1 MTHNKFNN
9 ELQHFSIRK
18 LSVGAASVLIGIS
31 FLAGNKANTVK
42 ADTVNDSS
50 NDAKAVQEDN
60 SADQEV
66 ANNYQ
71 SSDQTQSADTKIQ
84 SDSVKTDT
92 AKSQASG
99 MTFDKSEN
107 DSAVQK
113 TVQNQTPVKQETVQ
127 ASQNAVKKS
136 APAETQK
143 SAVTTKNVANDSQKA
158 VQTPTE
164 APQKESRVSSVA
176 ESVSQ
181 RSINLLEARRSHQLT
196 ANVNAANVQYSKSA
210 LFTPMVLAAAT
221 DGTTIPGMTI
231 DPGDIPEG
239 GKTIHVGVGFQA
251 QDMNGYITYIEG
263 NNQVSKQTIT
273 GKTDQTVNFTPQLPD
288 GYVPANG
295 TTAPTSLHLTVGM
308 KPKKVPVQH
317 GVYNA
322 PNGEGHNSGDI
333 IPGTTGRRFGTGASF
348 NDLNRTISRVITI
361 NTPDTHDAQ
370 GHLVKGTSRTET
382 QSETWYRGASIDMV
396 NGNVLNYTA
405 WTLKPGS
412 ANQMPVFVPSGI
424 DGYTA
429 HVSDPD
435 QTSTTNQVNQLTPGA
450 SAIDGWQQAS
460 HNATVTYSANS
471 QNVTFIYWDDE
482 LNKEISRTTKSGVT
496 DQTINTDLANPANYD
511 VKSGSIPSTYLFRAS
526 NPNVTIHFTHHIFT
540 HHHDDHNLPNVN
552 ESDYQEKV
560 TRTVTI
566 NVPSGNV
573 TIDSQGHQQV
583 ASTPQDKSQT
593 VTLTRDFQY
602 DEVSHKVV
610 GHGAWSTGTFA
621 PITVNV
627 PQGYTVNVTGATLTG
642 GQIPSDTARDGYT
655 DPRINVTFTANKGQ
669 QTINYTDSTG
679 KIIGTSVIQGVTDQT
694 VNVPNGMPTGWTTA
708 QGATVPKTVH
718 IHANDTPISVGIT
731 HNLISFTPDHP
742 LDPNA
747 TTSTGQKIKGG
758 HASDLAKTITRTV
771 TFHQPSTYDDQGI
784 LHTGDSTPHSDSLSY
799 KRGGHYDDVTG
810 DVTYDNWVNTQ
821 PNKTLPKIDVPVH
834 VGYTPSRTDAI
845 PAQNPTS
852 DEVEHW
858 TNPNYDIT
866 YKANSVQQTI
876 NFTNDKG
883 EVLHTQVVP
892 GTTDSIVNLDP
903 EIPDGWVPVSD
914 GEIPGQI
921 IMRPHDTPIN
931 YQVKHGSYTVHHD
944 NPATKGAIIP
954 GTKNVRFPAGVE
966 KNDLNRV
973 ANRYIVITYPAG
985 HSAPATIAAM
995 MDKNGVIHQQ
1005 INFTRDATIDTVTGE
1020 IKYSGNLPGGW
1031 SADGDG
1037 TGTFPPV
1044 TIPAIP
1050 GYTMTTT
1057 GLDNQKVNGA
1067 TVMRSRA
1074 DFNKPEYVTLS
1085 MVKVN
1090 APEAS
1095 ESASK
1100 TDSSSASA
1108 ASPKANQKASDSS
1121 ELANDNAKT
1130 TKPAETTPEKPAKS
1144 DDSAVKSDHNIPSS
1158 KTDSSAAKPDSTTD
1172 KKTRSTDNKQSSGA
1186 NKSQDLQ
1193 KPADSTKPAG
1203 SKTDSQKPADSTKQA
1218 GSKTD
1223 SDKPTDTQKPAGS
1236 KNDSQKPVE
1245 SNKPANNAQSGQIIF
1260 GNNSNSKNTETN
1272 QGQKPVDSNVS
1283 TTVPSAPVASNSN
1296 ASSTNN
1302 SETMSSANN
1311 ATSES
1316 TSTDSQKQGM
1326 LANTNA
1332 NSEHHAVKQNGS
1344 DDSEKSESTANQV
1357 DDNSETPS
1365 VSNSASNNKATIVS
1379 STPVNTSGASSNGAA
1394 QVTPEATNYVAGSS
1408 TNGSEPASGKVTV
1421 VPANSAT
1428 ILPQTGSQNAEIL
1441 AAIGVAA
1448 SGLAILGLAGTR
1460 KRKNA

>member
-1 MTHNKFNN
+1 MTHKKFNN

-50 NDAKAVQEDN
+50 NDAKAVQEDS

-71 SSDQTQSADTKIQ
+71 SSDQTQS
-84 SDSVKTDT
+84 DSVKTDA

-113 TVQNQTPVKQETVQ
+113 TVQNQIPAKQETVQ
-127 ASQNAVKKS
+127 ASQTAVKKS

-143 SAVTTKNVANDSQKA
+143 SAVTTEKVANDSQKA
-158 VQTPTE
+158 VQTPVETQ
-164 APQKESRVSSVA
+164 QKESKVSSVA
-176 ESVSQ
+176 ESAGK
-181 RSINLLEARRSHQLT
+181 RSINLLETRRNRQLT

-210 LFTPMVLAAAT
+210 LFTPMILAAT

-231 DPGDIPEG
+231 DPSTIPEG
-239 GKTIHVGVGFQA
+239 GKTYNVGVGFQA
-251 QDMNGYITYIEG
+251 QDINGYITYIEG
-263 NNQVSKQTIT
+263 DNQVGSQKIT

-288 GYVPANG
+288 GYVPVTG
-295 TTAPTSLHLTVGM
+295 TTAPTSLTLTVGM
-308 KPKKVPVQH
+308 GPKKVPVQH
-317 GVYNA
+317 GVYNV
-322 PNGEGHNSGDI
+322 PNGEGHNSGDT
-333 IPGTTGRRFGTGASF
+333 IPGTTSRRFGTGASF
-348 NDLNRTISRVITI
+348 NDLNRTISRTITI
-361 NTPDTHDAQ
+361 TTPDTHDAQ

-382 QSETWYRGASIDMV
+382 QSETWYRGAAVDMV
-396 NGNVLNYTA
+396 NGNVLSYTA

-412 ANQMPVFVPSGI
+412 ANRMPVFVPSGI

-435 QTSTTNQVNQLTPGA
+435 QTQTTNQVNQLTPGA
-450 SAIDGWQQAS
+450 SAIDGWQEAS
-460 HNATVTYSANS
+460 HDATVSYTANS
-471 QNVTFIYWDDE
+471 QSVTFIYWDDE

-511 VKSGSIPSTYLFRAS
+511 VKNGSIPSTYLFRAS

-573 TIDSQGHQQV
+573 TIDDQGHQHV
-583 ASTPQDKSQT
+583 ASTPQDESQT

-610 GHGAWSTGTFA
+610 GHSAWSTGTFA
-621 PITVNV
+621 PITVDV

-642 GQIPSDTARDGYT
+642 GQIPSDTAQDGYH
-655 DPRINVTFTANKGQ
+655 DPKINVTFTANKGQ
-669 QTINYTDSTG
+669 QTINYIDSTG

-708 QGATVPKTVH
+708 PGAKVPSTVH

-731 HNLISFTPDHP
+731 HNLISFTSDHP
-742 LDPNA
+742 LDPDA

-758 HASDLAKTITRTV
+758 HANDLAKTITRTV

-784 LHTGDSTPHSDSLSY
+784 LHTGDSTPRNDSLSY

-810 DVTYDNWVNTQ
+810 DVTYDNWVNTE

-834 VGYTPSRTDAI
+834 AGYTPSRTDAI
-845 PAQNPTS
+845 PAQNPTN

-858 TNPNYDIT
+858 TNPNYNIT

-903 EIPDGWVPVSD
+903 EIPDGWVPNND

-944 NPATKGAIIP
+944 NPAKKGDIIP
-954 GTKNVRFPAGVE
+954 GTKNVKFPAGVE

-995 MDKNGVIHQQ
+995 MDKDGVIHQQ

-1057 GLDNQKVNGA
+1057 NLDNQKVNGA

-1085 MVKVN
+1085 MVQAN

-1100 TDSSSASA
+1100 TDSASASVTG
-1108 ASPKANQKASDSS
+1108 PKAKQKASDSS
-1121 ELANDNAKT
+1121 ELANNNAKT

-1144 DDSAVKSDHNIPSS
+1144 DNSAVKSDPKASSS
-1158 KTDSSAAKPDSTTD
+1158 KADSSVAKSDSTID
-1172 KKTRSTDNKQSSGA
+1172 KKTKSANNKQSSDA
-1186 NKSQDLQ
+1186 S
-1193 KPADSTKPAG
+1193 KPQ
-1203 SKTDSQKPADSTKQA
+1203 DSQKPADSTKPS

-1223 SDKPTDTQKPAGS
+1223 SNKLTDKQKPA
-1236 KNDSQKPVE
+1236 D

-1260 GNNSNSKNTETN
+1260 GNDSNSKNTKNN
-1272 QGQKPVDSNVS
+1272 QGQKPADSNAS
-1283 TTVPSAPVASNSN
+1283 TTVPFVPVVSNSN
-1296 ASSTNN
+1296 TGSANN
-1302 SETMSSANN
+1302 SETTSSANN
-1311 ATSES
+1311 AASES
-1316 TSTDSQKQGM
+1316 TPTNSQKQGM
-1326 LANTNA
+1326 LVNTNA

-1344 DDSEKSESTANQV
+1344 DDAEKSGSIANQV

-1365 VSNSASNNKATIVS
+1365 VSNSASNNNATISS
-1379 STPVNTSGASSNGAA
+1379 STPVNTSGTSSNGAT
-1394 QVTPEATNYVAGSS
+1394 QVTPEATNYVVGSS
-1408 TNGSEPASGKVTV
+1408 NNESEPAASNVTV

>member
-450 SAIDGWQQAS
+450 SAIDGWQPAS

-694 VNVPNGMPTGWTTA
+694 VNVPNGMPTGWTPA
-708 QGATVPKTVH
+708 QGVTVPKTVH

-742 LDPNA
+742 LDPDA

-784 LHTGDSTPHSDSLSY
+784 LHTGDSTPRNDSLSY

-834 VGYTPSRTDAI
+834 AGYTPSRTDAI

-995 MDKNGVIHQQ
+995 MDKDGVIHQQ

-1095 ESASK
+1095 DK
-1100 TDSSSASA
+1100 
-1108 ASPKANQKASDSS
+1108 S
-1121 ELANDNAKT
+1121 ELANSNAKT

-1144 DDSAVKSDHNIPSS
+1144 DDSVVKSDHNIPSS
-1158 KTDSSAAKPDSTTD
+1158 KTDSSVAKPDSATD
-1172 KKTRSTDNKQSSGA
+1172 KKTEATDKKQSSDA
-1186 NKSQDLQ
+1186 NKSQDSQ
-1193 KPADSTKPAG
+1193 KPADSNKPAG
-1203 SKTDSQKPADSTKQA
+1203 SKTDSQKPADSAKPTS
-1218 GSKTD
+1218 SKTD
-1223 SDKPTDTQKPAGS
+1223 SDKPTDTQKPANS
-1236 KNDSQKPVE
+1236 KTDSQKPAN
-1245 SNKPANNAQSGQIIF
+1245 SNKPADKAQSGQIIF
-1260 GNNSNSKNTETN
+1260 GNDSNSKNTEN
-1272 QGQKPVDSNVS
+1272 SQGQKPVDSNAS

-1311 ATSES
+1311 AASES
-1316 TSTDSQKQGM
+1316 ASTDSQKQGM

>member
-1 MTHNKFNN
+1 MTHKNFNN

-42 ADTVNDSS
+42 ADTVNDSN
-50 NDAKAVQEDN
+50 NDAKAVQEDK

-71 SSDQTQSADTKIQ
+71 SSDQTQSADTKVQ

-113 TVQNQTPVKQETVQ
+113 TVQNQAPVKQETVQ
-127 ASQNAVKKS
+127 ASQTAVKKS
-136 APAETQK
+136 TPAETQK
-143 SAVTTKNVANDSQKA
+143 SAVTTEKVTNDSQKA
-158 VQTPTE
+158 VQAPAQT
-164 APQKESRVSSVA
+164 PQKESKVSSVT
-176 ESVSQ
+176 ESAGK
-181 RSINLLEARRSHQLT
+181 RSINLLETRRNRQLT

-231 DPGDIPEG
+231 DPGTIPEG
-239 GKTIHVGVGFQA
+239 GETIHVGVGFQA

-263 NNQVSKQTIT
+263 DNQVGSQKVT
-273 GKTDQTVNFTPQLPD
+273 GKTDQTVNFMPQLPD

-295 TTAPTSLHLTVGM
+295 TTAPTSLTLTVGM
-308 KPKKVPVQH
+308 APKKVPVQH
-317 GVYNA
+317 GIYNA

-333 IPGTTGRRFGTGASF
+333 IPGTTGRRFGTGASY
-348 NDLNRTISRVITI
+348 NDLNRTISRTITI
-361 NTPDTHDAQ
+361 TTPDTHDAQ

-382 QSETWYRGASIDMV
+382 QSETWYRGAAIDMV
-396 NGNVLNYTA
+396 NGNVLSYTA

-435 QTSTTNQVNQLTPGA
+435 QTQTTNQVNQLTPGA

-471 QNVTFIYWDDE
+471 QSVTFIYWDDE

-496 DQTINTDLANPANYD
+496 DQTINTDLTNPANYD
-511 VKSGSIPSTYLFRAS
+511 VKNGSIPSTYLFRAS

-540 HHHDDHNLPNVN
+540 HHHDDHNLQNVN

-566 NVPSGNV
+566 NVPSGTV
-573 TIDSQGHQQV
+573 TIDEQGHQHV
-583 ASTPQDKSQT
+583 ASTPTDKSQT

-602 DEVSHKVV
+602 DAVSHKVV

-621 PITVNV
+621 PITVDV

-708 QGATVPKTVH
+708 QGVTVPKTVH
-718 IHANDTPISVGIT
+718 IHANDNPISIGIT

-784 LHTGDSTPHSDSLSY
+784 LHTGDSTPRNDSLSY

-834 VGYTPSRTDAI
+834 AGYTPSRTEAI

-858 TNPNYDIT
+858 TNPNYNIT

-903 EIPDGWVPVSD
+903 EIPDGWVPTSD

-944 NPATKGAIIP
+944 NPAKKGDIIP

-966 KNDLNRV
+966 KSDLNRV
-973 ANRYIVITYPAG
+973 ANRYISITYPAG

-995 MDKNGVIHQQ
+995 MDKDGVIHQQ

-1057 GLDNQKVNGA
+1057 NLNDQKVNGA
-1067 TVMRSRA
+1067 TVMRSHA
-1074 DFNKPEYVTLS
+1074 DFNKPEYVTLRL
-1085 MVKVN
+1085 VQAN

-1100 TDSSSASA
+1100 TDSASASVTG
-1108 ASPKANQKASDSS
+1108 PKANQKASDSS
-1121 ELANDNAKT
+1121 ELANGN
-1130 TKPAETTPEKPAKS
+1130 TKATKQAETTPEKPAKS
-1144 DDSAVKSDHNIPSS
+1144 DDSAVKSDPKTSSS
-1158 KTDSSAAKPDSTTD
+1158 KADSSVVKSDSTTD
-1172 KKTRSTDNKQSSGA
+1172 KKTESANDKQASDVNKP
-1186 NKSQDLQ
+1186 QDSQ
-1193 KPADSTKPAG
+1193 KPADSTKPAD
-1203 SKTDSQKPADSTKQA
+1203 SKTDSNKS
-1218 GSKTD
+1218 
-1223 SDKPTDTQKPAGS
+1223 TDTQKPAGS
-1236 KNDSQKPVE
+1236 KTNSQKSAA
-1245 SNKPANNAQSGQIIF
+1245 SNKPANNVQSGQIIF
-1260 GNNSNSKNTETN
+1260 GNDSNSKNTEN
-1272 QGQKPVDSNVS
+1272 DQGQKPADSNAS
-1283 TTVPSAPVASNSN
+1283 MAVPSTPVASNSN
-1296 ASSTNN
+1296 TSSINN
-1302 SETMSSANN
+1302 SETTSSANN
-1311 ATSES
+1311 AASES
-1316 TSTDSQKQGM
+1316 TSTDSQKPGM

-1344 DDSEKSESTANQV
+1344 DDSEKSGSIANQV

-1379 STPVNTSGASSNGAA
+1379 STPVNTSNISSNGAA
-1394 QVTPEATNYVAGSS
+1394 QVTPEATNYVVGSS
-1408 TNGSEPASGKVTV
+1408 TNESEPASDNVTV
-1421 VPANSAT
+1421 VPANNAT

>member
-1 MTHNKFNN
+1 MTHKNFNN

-50 NDAKAVQEDN
+50 NDAKAVQEDS

-92 AKSQASG
+92 AKPQASG

-113 TVQNQTPVKQETVQ
+113 TVQNQIPAKQETVH
-127 ASQNAVKKS
+127 ASQNNAKKS
-136 APAETQK
+136 APAEIQK
-143 SAVTTKNVANDSQKA
+143 SAVTTEKVTNDSQKA
-158 VQTPTE
+158 VQAPAQT
-164 APQKESRVSSVA
+164 PQKESKVSSVA
-176 ESVSQ
+176 ESVKQ
-181 RSINLLEARRSHQLT
+181 RSINLLETRRNRQLT

-210 LFTPMVLAAAT
+210 LFTPMVLAATAT

-231 DPGDIPEG
+231 DPGTIPEG
-239 GKTIHVGVGFQA
+239 GKTINVGVGFQA
-251 QDMNGYITYIEG
+251 QDINGYITYIEG
-263 NNQVSKQTIT
+263 DHQVGSQKIT
-273 GKTDQTVNFTPQLPD
+273 GKTDQVTNFTPQLPD
-288 GYVPANG
+288 GYVPVTG
-295 TTAPTSLHLTVGM
+295 TTAPTSLTLTVGM
-308 KPKKVPVQH
+308 APKKVSVQH

-322 PNGEGHNSGDI
+322 PNGEGHDSGTI

-348 NDLNRTISRVITI
+348 NDLNRTISRTITI
-361 NTPDTHDAQ
+361 TTPDTHDAQ
-370 GHLVKGTSRTET
+370 GHLVKGTSRQVT
-382 QSETWYRGASIDMV
+382 QSETWYRGASVDMV
-396 NGNVLNYTA
+396 NGNVLSYTA

-435 QTSTTNQVNQLTPGA
+435 QAQTTNQVNQLTPGA
-450 SAIDGWQQAS
+450 SAIDGWQEAS
-460 HNATVTYSANS
+460 HDATVSYTANRQS
-471 QNVTFIYWDDE
+471 VTFIYWDDE

-496 DQTINTDLANPANYD
+496 DQTINTDLTNPANYD
-511 VKSGSIPSTYLFRAS
+511 VKGGSIPSTYLFRAS
-526 NPNVTIHFTHHIFT
+526 NPNVTIHFTHHIFD
-540 HHHDDHNLPNVN
+540 HQPGDHNLPNVK

-583 ASTPQDKSQT
+583 ASTPQDESQT

-627 PQGYTVNVTGATLTG
+627 PQGYTVNVTGATLSG
-642 GQIPSDTARDGYT
+642 GQIPSDTARDGYN
-655 DPRINVTFTANKGQ
+655 DPKINVTFTANKGQ
-669 QTINYTDSTG
+669 QTINYIDSTG

-708 QGATVPKTVH
+708 PSATVPKTVH
-718 IHANDTPISVGIT
+718 IHANDNPISVGIT
-731 HNLISFTPDHP
+731 HNSISFTPDHP
-742 LDPNA
+742 LAPDA

-784 LHTGDSTPHSDSLSY
+784 LHTGDSTPRNDSLSY

-810 DVTYDNWVNTQ
+810 NVTYDDWVNTQ

-834 VGYTPSRTDAI
+834 AGYTPSRTEAI

-903 EIPDGWVPVSD
+903 AIPDGWVPVSD

-931 YQVKHGSYTVHHD
+931 YQVKHGSYTVRHD
-944 NPATKGAIIP
+944 NPAKKGDIIP
-954 GTKNVRFPAGVE
+954 GTKNVKFPAGVE
-966 KNDLNRV
+966 KSDLNRV
-973 ANRYIVITYPAG
+973 ANRYISITYPAG

-995 MDKNGVIHQQ
+995 MDKDGVIHQQ

-1057 GLDNQKVNGA
+1057 GLNNQKVNGA

-1085 MVKVN
+1085 MVRAN

-1100 TDSSSASA
+1100 IDSTSASV

-1121 ELANDNAKT
+1121 ELANGNAKT
-1130 TKPAETTPEKPAKS
+1130 TKSAETAPEKPAKS
-1144 DDSAVKSDHNIPSS
+1144 NDSAVKSDPKASSS
-1158 KTDSSAAKPDSTTD
+1158 KTDSAVAKSDSTA
-1172 KKTRSTDNKQSSGA
+1172 DNKQSSDA
-1186 NKSQDLQ
+1186 NKSQDSQ

-1203 SKTDSQKPADSTKQA
+1203 SKTDSQKPADSTKPTD
-1218 GSKTD
+1218 SKTD
-1223 SDKPTDTQKPAGS
+1223 SQKPADSTKPTDSKTDSNKSTDTQKPA
-1236 KNDSQKPVE
+1236 D

-1260 GNNSNSKNTETN
+1260 GNDSNSKNTETN
-1272 QGQKPVDSNVS
+1272 QGQKSAGSNAS
-1283 TTVPSAPVASNSN
+1283 TTVPSAPVVSNSN
-1296 ASSTNN
+1296 TSSANN
-1302 SETMSSANN
+1302 SETTSSANN
-1311 ATSES
+1311 AASES
-1316 TSTDSQKQGM
+1316 TSTDSQKPGM

-1332 NSEHHAVKQNGS
+1332 NSEHHAVKQNDS
-1344 DDSEKSESTANQV
+1344 NDSEKSGSIANHV
-1357 DDNSETPS
+1357 DDNGETSS
-1365 VSNSASNNKATIVS
+1365 VSNSASNNRATIVS
-1379 STPVNTSGASSNGAA
+1379 STPVNTSGTSSDGNA

-1408 TNGSEPASGKVTV
+1408 NNEAEPASDNVTV

>member
-1 MTHNKFNN
+1 MTHKNFNN

-50 NDAKAVQEDN
+50 NDAKAVQEDS

-92 AKSQASG
+92 AKPQASG

-113 TVQNQTPVKQETVQ
+113 TVQNQIPAKQETVH
-127 ASQNAVKKS
+127 ASQNNAKKS
-136 APAETQK
+136 APAEIQK
-143 SAVTTKNVANDSQKA
+143 SAVTTEKVTNDSQKA
-158 VQTPTE
+158 VQAPAQT
-164 APQKESRVSSVA
+164 PQKESKVSSVA
-176 ESVSQ
+176 ESVKQ
-181 RSINLLEARRSHQLT
+181 RSINLLETRRNRQLT

-210 LFTPMVLAAAT
+210 LFTPMVLAATAT

-231 DPGDIPEG
+231 DPGTIPEG
-239 GKTIHVGVGFQA
+239 GKTINVGVGFQA
-251 QDMNGYITYIEG
+251 QDINGYITYIEG
-263 NNQVSKQTIT
+263 DHQVGSQKIT
-273 GKTDQTVNFTPQLPD
+273 GKTDQVTNFTPQLPD
-288 GYVPANG
+288 GYVPVTG
-295 TTAPTSLHLTVGM
+295 TTAPTSITLTVGM
-308 KPKKVPVQH
+308 APKKVSVQH

-322 PNGEGHNSGDI
+322 PNGEGHDSGTI

-348 NDLNRTISRVITI
+348 NDLNRTISRTITI
-361 NTPDTHDAQ
+361 TTPDTHDAQ
-370 GHLVKGTSRTET
+370 GHLVKGTSRQVT
-382 QSETWYRGASIDMV
+382 QSETWYRGASVDMV
-396 NGNVLNYTA
+396 NGNVLSYTA

-435 QTSTTNQVNQLTPGA
+435 QTQTTNQVNQLTPGA
-450 SAIDGWQQAS
+450 SAIDGWQEAS
-460 HNATVTYSANS
+460 HDATVSYTANRQS
-471 QNVTFIYWDDE
+471 VTFIYWDDE

-496 DQTINTDLANPANYD
+496 DQTINTDLTNPANYD
-511 VKSGSIPSTYLFRAS
+511 VKGGSIPSTYLFRAS
-526 NPNVTIHFTHHIFT
+526 NPNVTIHFTHHIFD
-540 HHHDDHNLPNVN
+540 HQPGDHNLPNVK

-602 DEVSHKVV
+602 DMVSHKVV

-627 PQGYTVNVTGATLTG
+627 PQGYTVNVTGATLSG

-655 DPRINVTFTANKGQ
+655 DPKINVTFTANKGQ
-669 QTINYTDSTG
+669 QTINYIDSTG

-708 QGATVPKTVH
+708 PSATVPKTVH
-718 IHANDTPISVGIT
+718 IHANDNPISVGIT
-731 HNLISFTPDHP
+731 HNSISFTPDHP
-742 LDPNA
+742 LAPDA

-771 TFHQPSTYDDQGI
+771 IFHQPSTYDDQGI
-784 LHTGDSTPHSDSLSY
+784 LHQGDSTPRNDSLSY

-810 DVTYDNWVNTQ
+810 NVTYDDWVNTQ

-834 VGYTPSRTDAI
+834 AGYTPSRTEAI

-903 EIPDGWVPVSD
+903 EIPDGWVPAND

-921 IMRPHDTPIN
+921 IMHPHDKPIN

-954 GTKNVRFPAGVE
+954 GTKNVKFPAGVE

-995 MDKNGVIHQQ
+995 MDKDGVIHQQ

-1057 GLDNQKVNGA
+1057 GLNNQKVNGA

-1085 MVKVN
+1085 MVKAN

-1100 TDSSSASA
+1100 ADSSSASV
-1108 ASPKANQKASDSS
+1108 ASPKANQKASDKS
-1121 ELANDNAKT
+1121 ELANGNAKT
-1130 TKPAETTPEKPAKS
+1130 TKPVETTPEKPSKS
-1144 DDSAVKSDHNIPSS
+1144 DNSAVKSDPKASSS
-1158 KTDSSAAKPDSTTD
+1158 KADSAVAKSDSTID
-1172 KKTRSTDNKQSSGA
+1172 KKTESTDNKQSSDV
-1186 NKSQDLQ
+1186 NKTQ
-1193 KPADSTKPAG
+1193 
-1203 SKTDSQKPADSTKQA
+1203 DSQKPADSTKPS

-1223 SDKPTDTQKPAGS
+1223 SQKPTDSTKPSGS
-1236 KNDSQKPVE
+1236 KTDSQK
-1245 SNKPANNAQSGQIIF
+1245 SADSTKPANNAQSGQIIF
-1260 GNNSNSKNTETN
+1260 GNDSNSKNTENN
-1272 QGQKPVDSNVS
+1272 QGQKPADSNAS
-1283 TTVPSAPVASNSN
+1283 TTVPFVPVVSNSN
-1296 ASSTNN
+1296 TGSANN
-1302 SETMSSANN
+1302 SETTSSANN
-1311 ATSES
+1311 AASES
-1316 TSTDSQKQGM
+1316 TPTDSQKQSM
-1326 LANTNA
+1326 LVNTNA

-1344 DDSEKSESTANQV
+1344 DDAEKSGSIANHV
-1357 DDNSETPS
+1357 DDNSETQS

-1394 QVTPEATNYVAGSS
+1394 HVTPEAANYVVGSS
-1408 TNGSEPASGKVTV
+1408 NNEPEPASDNVTV